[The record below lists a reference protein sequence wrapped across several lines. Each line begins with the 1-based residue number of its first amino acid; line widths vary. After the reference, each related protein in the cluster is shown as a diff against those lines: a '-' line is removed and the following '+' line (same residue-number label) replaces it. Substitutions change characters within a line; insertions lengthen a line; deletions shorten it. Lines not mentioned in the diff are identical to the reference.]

1 MTDNNE
7 KWNDIINE
15 SLKYPEALLGV
26 EDRFQRR
33 LIKEKRKR
41 RTFVSSLSALAASI
55 LFIILI
61 NTNTAFANAVAEL
74 PLIGN
79 LAEYVKF
86 DKSLSKAIENEYVQE
101 VNLVAWDG
109 NNRLLLPYVIADEK
123 KLVLFFQL
131 PEEFKQEQNQ
141 WVNIFLKNMKNSD
154 TGEKVEGYGYSTSG
168 LSLEGREQNF
178 GFIMQ
183 DYHFAEGKLPKSID
197 IEVEV
202 KIENILASEEE
213 EAIKSDNP
221 YDIKSNSTFET
232 AGTFNYHIDL
242 NDFVEPII
250 YNINESHTIMGQKL
264 IVKDMRVYPTG
275 TEVSFY
281 FPEENSAFIKGLE
294 LEIIQD
300 DNKILKINGNG
311 FSATYDTENTW
322 MSVFVESNY
331 FDKPK
336 EQELLIKGVRLLDK
350 NEEYITVDIN
360 NKTITPNIE
369 GMNLNQ
375 VIYHGD
381 TATLVF
387 STKINNDDNFG
398 MFSSEYKDTDG
409 NIYTLGSEG
418 TSSYNSQM
426 ETIINVKYPH
436 NGKIVL
442 RRSLT
447 PKIFLEKP
455 IRIELPIK

>member
-1 MTDNNE
+1 MIDNNE
-7 KWNDIINE
+7 KWNDLINE
-15 SLKYPEALLGV
+15 SFKYPEELSGV
-26 EDRFQRR
+26 EARFQKRI
-33 LIKEKRKR
+33 IKEKRKK
-41 RTFVSSLSALAASI
+41 RTFVSSISAMAASI

-109 NNRLLLPYVIADEK
+109 NDRLLLPYVIADEK

-131 PEEFKQEQNQ
+131 PKEFKQEQNQ

-168 LSLEGREQNF
+168 LSLESREQNF

-183 DYHFAEGKLPKSID
+183 DYHFTEGMLPKSID

-202 KIENILASEEE
+202 KIENILGEG
-213 EAIKSDNP
+213 EAIVSEDPYNIESD
-221 YDIKSNSTFET
+221 STFET
-232 AGTFNYHIDL
+232 IGEFNYHIDL

-250 YNINESHTIMGQKL
+250 YDINETHTIMGQQL
-264 IVKDMRVYPTG
+264 IVKDMKVHPTG
-275 TEVSFY
+275 TEVSLY
-281 FPEENSAFIKGLE
+281 FPNENSAFIKGLE
-294 LEIIQD
+294 LEVVQD
-300 DNKILKINGNG
+300 NNKILKVNGNG

-322 MSVFVESNY
+322 MSAFIESNY
-331 FDKPK
+331 FDRPK
-336 EQELLIKGVRLLDK
+336 KQELLIKGVRLLDK
-350 NEEYITVDIN
+350 NKEYITVDIN
-360 NKTITPNIE
+360 NKIITPNIE
-369 GMNLNQ
+369 GMNLKQ
-375 VIYHGD
+375 VINHGD

-387 STKINNDDNFG
+387 STKIKNDDNFG

-409 NIYTLGSEG
+409 NIYTLNSEG
-418 TSSYNSQM
+418 TSSYNNQM
-426 ETIINVKYPH
+426 ETIITVKCPQ

-442 RRSLT
+442 QRSLT
-447 PKIFLEKP
+447 PKIFLEEP
-455 IRIELPIK
+455 IKIELPVK

>member
-1 MTDNNE
+1 MIDNNE
-7 KWNDIINE
+7 KWNDLMNE
-15 SLKYPEALLGV
+15 SLKYPEELSGV
-26 EDRFQRR
+26 EARFQKRI
-33 LIKEKRKR
+33 IKEKRKK
-41 RTFVSSLSALAASI
+41 RTLVSSITAMAASI
-55 LFIILI
+55 LFVILI

-86 DKSLSKAIENEYVQE
+86 DKTLSKAIENEYVQE
-101 VNLVAWDG
+101 VNLVAWNG

-131 PEEFKQEQNQ
+131 PDEFKQEQNQ

-168 LSLEGREQNF
+168 LSLEGRKQNF

-183 DYHFAEGKLPKSID
+183 DYHFTESMLPKSID

-202 KIENILASEEE
+202 KIENILAED
-213 EAIKSDNP
+213 EAVKLENP
-221 YDIKSNSTFET
+221 YEIKSNSTFET
-232 AGTFNYHIDL
+232 AGTFNYHIEL
-242 NDFVEPII
+242 NDFVEPIN
-250 YNINESHTIMGQKL
+250 YEINETHTIMGQQL
-264 IVKDMRVYPTG
+264 IIKDMKVYPTG
-275 TEVSFY
+275 TEVNFY
-281 FPEENSAFIKGLE
+281 FPDENSAFIKGLE
-294 LEIIQD
+294 LEVVQD
-300 DNKILKINGNG
+300 DNKILKVNGNG

-322 MSVFVESNY
+322 MSVFIESNY

-336 EQELLIKGVRLLDK
+336 EQQLLIKGVRLLDK

-360 NKTITPNIE
+360 NKTIIPSID
-369 GMNLNQ
+369 GMSVKQ
-375 VIYHGD
+375 VINHGE

-398 MFSSEYKDTDG
+398 MFNHEYKDTDG
-409 NIYTLGSEG
+409 NIYTLDSEG
-418 TSSYNSQM
+418 TSSYDNQM
-426 ETIINVKYPH
+426 ETIINVKYPQ

-442 RRSLT
+442 QRSLT
-447 PKIFLEKP
+447 PKISLEEP
-455 IRIELPIK
+455 IRIKLQ